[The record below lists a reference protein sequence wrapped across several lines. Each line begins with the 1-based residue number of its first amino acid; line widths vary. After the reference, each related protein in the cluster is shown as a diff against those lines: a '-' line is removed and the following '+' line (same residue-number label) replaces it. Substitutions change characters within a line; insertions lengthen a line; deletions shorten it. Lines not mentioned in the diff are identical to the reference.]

1 MSANSATKKGGKKLH
16 QQPLDSRPFLVWGL
30 GQTGKATARYLANR
44 QRNFALVDSRSL
56 EQLGEEVQSW
66 VAQGAQGF
74 FDGSHPANWDAY
86 QKILVS
92 PGVPY
97 DLPVLEEARA
107 AGLQTLAPLAWAAAM
122 CDAPI
127 VAVTG
132 SAGKSTTVS
141 LIGHMLKSSGFQT
154 FVGGNLG
161 TPLISI
167 LDSGE
172 KVDRIVLECSSF
184 QLEATPFLDA
194 QVTVLTN
201 LQPNHLDRHGTMQQY
216 ADCKARL
223 FRPLPA
229 DRWIVLKDEDEAV
242 LSVVEGSQARRLWM
256 GGVSSRSS
264 RIFWDNSTLC
274 LVRTGKETEKYSMNL
289 FGLPGHHNRENL
301 ALAIAASRLA
311 GANPEGIQEA
321 IETFQGLPHRLEPVG
336 NVADVLYLNDS
347 KATTPDSTSKA
358 VEALQSEG
366 RPVRLLIGGYP
377 KGGGFSS
384 LREQLKETVAKSY
397 FFGQAC
403 EELKRDLPDI
413 NFAAFPT
420 LAGAFAAATADAVP
434 GETVL
439 LSPACASFDEF
450 RNFEERGRCF
460 QEMVKKL

>member
-1 MSANSATKKGGKKLH
+1 
-16 QQPLDSRPFLVWGL
+16 
-30 GQTGKATARYLANR
+30 
-44 QRNFALVDSRSL
+44 
-56 EQLGEEVQSW
+56 
-66 VAQGAQGF
+66 
-74 FDGSHPANWDAY
+74 
-86 QKILVS
+86 
-92 PGVPY
+92 
-97 DLPVLEEARA
+97 
-107 AGLQTLAPLAWAAAM
+107 
-122 CDAPI
+122 
-127 VAVTG
+127 
-132 SAGKSTTVS
+132 
-141 LIGHMLKSSGFQT
+141 ML
-154 FVGGNLG
+154 LW
-161 TPLISI
+161 SI
-167 LDSGE
+167 
-172 KVDRIVLECSSF
+172 
-184 QLEATPFLDA
+184 
-194 QVTVLTN
+194 
-201 LQPNHLDRHGTMQQY
+201 
-216 ADCKARL
+216 
-223 FRPLPA
+223 
-229 DRWIVLKDEDEAV
+229 
-242 LSVVEGSQARRLWM
+242 
-256 GGVSSRSS
+256 
-264 RIFWDNSTLC
+264 
-274 LVRTGKETEKYSMNL
+274 
-289 FGLPGHHNRENL
+289 